1 MSDFHVYRVSVDLKL
16 FYHSK
21 NSLILDRG
29 LLHNSC
35 FMCYVIVEQCDNALH
50 AFVDDT
56 LEKLYSIPNGVN
68 TVTTYIISVESCQSL
83 TTVVKMFGKRVEN
96 FEKIIAYI
104 KVRIF

>member
-1 MSDFHVYRVSVDLKL
+1 
-16 FYHSK
+16 
-21 NSLILDRG
+21 
-29 LLHNSC
+29 
-35 FMCYVIVEQCDNALH
+35 MCIVQQCDNALH

-68 TVTTYIISVESCQSL
+68 TVTTYIISVKSCQSL

>member
-21 NSLILDRG
+21 NSMILDRG
-29 LLHNSC
+29 LLQIVVSC
-35 FMCYVIVEQCDNALH
+35 VMCIVQQCDNALH

-68 TVTTYIISVESCQSL
+68 TVTTYIISAESCQSL
-83 TTVVKMFGKRVEN
+83 TTNVKMFGKRVEN

>member
-1 MSDFHVYRVSVDLKL
+1 
-16 FYHSK
+16 
-21 NSLILDRG
+21 
-29 LLHNSC
+29 
-35 FMCYVIVEQCDNALH
+35 MCIVEQCDNALH

-96 FEKIIAYI
+96 FEKNYSLYKSSHILTPFGKVDGSDRISYK
-104 KVRIF
+104 KVRW